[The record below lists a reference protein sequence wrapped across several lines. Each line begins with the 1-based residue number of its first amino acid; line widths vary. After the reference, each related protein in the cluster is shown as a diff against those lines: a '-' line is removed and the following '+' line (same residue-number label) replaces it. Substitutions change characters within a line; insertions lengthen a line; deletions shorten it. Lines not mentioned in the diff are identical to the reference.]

1 MVLPGSKLGRAIAYA
16 LNHEDTFKNVLLD
29 GRLVLSNN
37 LAERAIKTLVI
48 GRKNWLFS
56 QSFEGAQSSA
66 IILSLIE
73 TAKRNNLDP
82 EKYIEYL
89 LDQLPNEENLTDKET
104 LSAYL
109 PWEKEVQEQCKS
121 RIERRKAA

>member
-1 MVLPGSKLGRAIAYA
+1 PLGLPGSKLGKAIAYA

-66 IILSLIE
+66 IILRLIE

-82 EKYIEYL
+82 
-89 LDQLPNEENLTDKET
+89 
-104 LSAYL
+104 
-109 PWEKEVQEQCKS
+109 
-121 RIERRKAA
+121 